1 MFHFA
6 CQKAG
11 MKDHNEEALQ
21 AMMREMKVS
30 NKNYYVLREKKVKD
44 NEDRINSYKEK
55 IKTRKSN
62 EHLWGKTKYE
72 TKRRYDVYRT
82 E

>member
-1 MFHFA
+1 MHMFHFA

-44 NEDRINSYKEK
+44 NEDRINSYIEK
-55 IKTRKSN
+55 IKTRK
-62 EHLWGKTKYE
+62 
-72 TKRRYDVYRT
+72 
-82 E
+82 